1 MKTRIHLRLAVL
13 LAAFSILSAAV
24 QPPKEDSTP
33 YAKTIP
39 AFEDFVVRQMAFDGV
54 PGLTVGFI
62 KDDFVWVKGF
72 GFADIENHLPARPE
86 SSYRLASI
94 TKTITATAV
103 LQLVEEGKIDLDSEI
118 QTYVPE
124 FPRKKWPITVRQLLG
139 HIGGIS
145 HYRNYAVEGRIR
157 EPRNTQ
163 QSLAIFKDFDLVAEP
178 GTRYNYSTYGY
189 NLLGA
194 AVEGAS
200 GLPYGEYIRTR
211 IFEPLGMA
219 DSRLDDARDLIP
231 YRVKGYRFVDGKL
244 QNSEFVDISSRFA
257 GGGARSTIPDLLKY
271 ARGIIDGKLLKKASW
286 KKMFA
291 PMALRNGLLT
301 GYGMGWFVQ
310 PLNGHYVVSHSGSQP
325 ETRTHLAIFPREK
338 FAVAIACN
346 LEGTNLIPYI
356 TRLIEAVL
364 EEDVDSTAYSAD
376 KARQLIFDAVSQVF
390 SYGLSSY
397 EWTGLPLA
405 KSRNDLDDAF
415 AYFNECVS
423 ERRIRRDFADTRKKV
438 LLGTHLTANQAFT
451 KVGVYMAQALE
462 EDGGP
467 GSLLSFHKRGPLGF
481 FSDYIRLVEGPSAP
495 KRHPRFKSEFIN
507 LMADWESDWN
517 KTYTDDVRRLFLT
530 ADTDYDFLMPKL
542 KAAFAGA
549 AFYPDF
555 TAELARLADSQ
566 LRRNNLDE
574 AVSIL
579 SRGRELY
586 PDSPM
591 LLATFGKAYLAKG
604 DSEAGVNFYRKSYE
618 SDSMHSLVSVDE
630 LVRTESWLVRI
641 NRLKEAMSLGALAI
655 EFYPREATLYVEMA
669 NLSLLAGK
677 RDQAI
682 EYLRRA
688 LRIDPKLEEA
698 RARLKAMEKK
708 GGAP

>member
-1 MKTRIHLRLAVL
+1 MRKRLQLTLIVL
-13 LAAFSILSAAV
+13 MAALCLLSAAAA
-24 QPPKEDSTP
+24 PFKESP
-33 YAKTIP
+33 ARYAELISS
-39 AFEDFVVRQMAFDGV
+39 FEDFVVRQMAFDEV

-62 KDDFVWVKGF
+62 KDDFLWVKGF
-72 GFADIENHLPARPE
+72 GFADIENRLPARPE

-94 TKTITATAV
+94 TKTITAIAV

-118 QTYVPE
+118 QNYVPN
-124 FPRKKWPITVRQLLG
+124 FPRKRWPVTVRQLLG

-145 HYRNYAVEGRIR
+145 HYKNYAVEGQIR

-178 GTRYNYSTYGY
+178 GTRYNYSTYGF

-200 GLPYGEYIRTR
+200 GVSYGEYIGTH

-219 DSRLDDARDLIP
+219 DSRLDNARDLIP
-231 YRVKGYRFVDGKL
+231 HRVKGYQFVDGKL
-244 QNSEFVDISSRFA
+244 RNSEFVDISSRFA
-257 GGGARSTIPDLLKY
+257 GGGVRSTIPDLLKY
-271 ARGIIDGKLLKKASW
+271 ARGIIEGKLLKEASW

-325 ETRTHLAIFPREK
+325 ETRTHLVIFPREK

-364 EEDVDSTAYSAD
+364 DEDVDSTAYATD
-376 KARQLIFDAVSQVF
+376 KARQLILSAVSQVF
-390 SYGLSSY
+390 GYGLSFY
-397 EWTGLPLA
+397 EWTNLPLA
-405 KSRNDLDDAF
+405 KSWNDLDDAF
-415 AYFNECVS
+415 SYFNDCVN
-423 ERRIRRDFADTRKKV
+423 ERRIRRDFAEARKKV
-438 LLGTHLTANQAFT
+438 LLGTHLAANQAFT
-451 KVGVYMAQALE
+451 KVGVYMAQAME
-462 EDGGP
+462 EDGGRDR
-467 GSLLSFHKRGPLGF
+467 LLSLHKRGLIGF
-481 FSDYIRLVEGPSAP
+481 FSDYIRLAEGPSAP

-507 LMADWESDWN
+507 LIADWENDWN
-517 KTYTDDVRRLFLT
+517 KTYNDDVRHLFLT
-530 ADTDYDFLMPKL
+530 ADTDYETLIPKL
-542 KAAFAGA
+542 EEVFAGA
-549 AFYPDF
+549 ALYPDF
-555 TAELARLADSQ
+555 TADLARLADSY
-566 LRRNNLDE
+566 LKRNNPQG
-574 AVSIL
+574 AIAML
-579 SRGRELY
+579 SHGRELY
-586 PDSPM
+586 PDSSL
-591 LLATFGKAYLAKG
+591 LLAMFGKAYLANG
-604 DSEAGVNFYRKSYE
+604 DSETGLSSYRKAHE
-618 SDSMHSLVSVDE
+618 SDSTQPLISADE
-630 LVRTESWLVRI
+630 LIRTESWLVRA
-641 NRLKEAMSLGALAI
+641 NRLKEALALGGLAV
-655 EFYPREATLYVEMA
+655 EFHPREAALYIELA

-682 EYLRRA
+682 GYLKTA

-698 RARLKAMEKK
+698 RIRLRAMEKK